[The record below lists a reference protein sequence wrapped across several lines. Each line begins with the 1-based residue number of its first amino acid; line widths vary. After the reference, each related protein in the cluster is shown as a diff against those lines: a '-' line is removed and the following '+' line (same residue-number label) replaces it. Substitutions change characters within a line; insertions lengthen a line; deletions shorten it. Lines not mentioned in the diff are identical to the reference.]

1 MTEADVREMV
11 SVICALEMDSDTIS
25 AILFLMKMIMMSASR
40 DLSPRNG
47 EESLRDLFSERPE
60 TNIFISQ
67 TPWTSRI
74 TQTWRSPHDLVFGT
88 KKDETEQTLRKKYAQ
103 LTRCKFLCPH
113 RSWRSEATRRNR
125 EITGFDHRNFVDLSS
140 DLSRTLTRSNL
151 FTFFVPLA

>member
-60 TNIFISQ
+60 TGKA
-67 TPWTSRI
+67 TCM
-74 TQTWRSPHDLVFGT
+74 V
-88 KKDETEQTLRKKYAQ
+88 
-103 LTRCKFLCPH
+103 
-113 RSWRSEATRRNR
+113 TRRQTYYLKEKSSIKIKLTNTR
-125 EITGFDHRNFVDLSS
+125 FV
-140 DLSRTLTRSNL
+140 LTSCDSARL
-151 FTFFVPLA
+151 G

>member
-1 MTEADVREMV
+1 
-11 SVICALEMDSDTIS
+11 
-25 AILFLMKMIMMSASR
+25 MITTSASKN
-40 DLSPRNG
+40 LAIIVGAEP
-47 EESLRDLFSERPE
+47 LRDIFLRKIPE
-60 TNIFISQ
+60 TNIYISQ
-67 TPWTSRI
+67 APWTSRI
-74 TQTWRSPHDLVFGT
+74 TQNMAVASRFSVCA
-88 KKDETEQTLRKKYAQ
+88 KKRRNRTDITKKYAQ